1 MNDDNKYKI
10 PVTLTTLINVP
21 MIANT
26 RMAPLKMDEFTDEID
41 VKVIV
46 QMFCGILRE

>member
-26 RMAPLKMDEFTDEID
+26 SIAPLKTDETWIFNDQID
-41 VKVIV
+41 I
-46 QMFCGILRE
+46 

>member
-1 MNDDNKYKI
+1 MNDDNRYKI

-26 RMAPLKMDEFTDEID
+26 RMAPLKMDETW
-41 VKVIV
+41 
-46 QMFCGILRE
+46 ILLMKLMSK

>member
-26 RMAPLKMDEFTDEID
+26 SIAPLKRDETWIFDDKID
-41 VKVIV
+41 ISVIAELTV
-46 QMFCGILRE
+46 

>member
-26 RMAPLKMDEFTDEID
+26 SIAPLKMDERI
-41 VKVIV
+41 KI
-46 QMFCGILRE
+46 

>member
-1 MNDDNKYKI
+1 MNDDNRYKI

-26 RMAPLKMDEFTDEID
+26 SIAPLKMDERWM
-41 VKVIV
+41 KYK
-46 QMFCGILRE
+46 ILVNPKYL

>member
-26 RMAPLKMDEFTDEID
+26 RMAPLKMDETW
-41 VKVIV
+41 
-46 QMFCGILRE
+46 ILLIKLISEDY

>member
-26 RMAPLKMDEFTDEID
+26 SIAPLKRDERWI
-41 VKVIV
+41 KYK
-46 QMFCGILRE
+46 ILINPKYL